1 MAAANDQEALMFY
14 RPADGHGLPHNPFN
28 AIVTP
33 RPIGWIS
40 TRGADGRDNLAP
52 YSFFNAVAYVPP
64 QVMFAS
70 TSAKPD
76 RADTKDSVAN
86 IRETGV
92 FCVNIVEFAMRDAM
106 NATSGTLPREV
117 DEFEHAGIEKAACSE
132 IDCSRVARAPASL
145 ECRMTQIVRLEGE
158 SNFLVLGE
166 VVGVHMRDDTLVNG
180 RFDVTTFSPLS
191 RLGYRD
197 YAHVTEVFELARPDD

>member
-1 MAAANDQEALMFY
+1 MFY

-28 AIVTP
+28 ALVSP

-40 TRGADGRDNLAP
+40 TRGADGSENLAP

-70 TSAKPD
+70 TGAKAD
-76 RADTKDSVAN
+76 RDNTKDSIAN

-92 FCVNIVEFAMRDAM
+92 FCANVVSRALLHAM
-106 NATSGTLPREV
+106 NTTSGPWPKEV
-117 DEFEHAGIEKAACSE
+117 DEFSMAGLERADCETIA
-132 IDCSRVARAPASL
+132 CSRVTAAPAAL
-145 ECRMTQIVRLEGE
+145 ECRVTQIIPLQGKA
-158 SNFLVLGE
+158 NTLVLGE
-166 VVGVHMRDDTLVNG
+166 VTGIHLHPDCLIDG
-180 RFDVTTFSPLS
+180 RFAYETFTPVG

-197 YAHVTEVFELARPDD
+197 YAYVDDPFELSRPGES